1 MKKIFSNFYNF
12 LKSIKDYIDGNFAY
26 ENYLK
31 HHQKNHNGEVV
42 LSKKMFL
49 KNMQK
54 DKWNRINRCC

>member
-31 HHQKNHNGEVV
+31 HHQENHKGKVV
-42 LSKKMFL
+42 LSKKIFL
-49 KNMQK
+49 KSLQSK
-54 DKWNRINRCC
+54 SSER